1 MKPTVEWDEDYV
13 LNLPPGEHDWVEFKE
28 ATALDF
34 TLPRSDMN
42 KVRDELSKQLSAFAN
57 SGGGAI
63 VYGVADAP
71 AGGDARVI
79 DAHGGVSLNLKNGT
93 KEWLED
99 IVSNLV
105 EFPLSRFNVYVIEKR
120 SAASAI
126 AEGKG
131 IVIVDVPSSERA
143 PHQANDKKYYARIG
157 GKSQPISHR
166 MVMDIVGRAKHPKM
180 KLSCRFIPERT
191 AKYEGTSDPALE
203 LEIYCRNAGRVYA
216 NFVNGFVQ
224 IPEAM
229 VFGGRGVKKTIDGKT
244 YIERFFENTHK
255 DMVGTTKAYTGG
267 QIPMSYSEPL
277 YATRFDPVL
286 PSLGFTNYVSLR
298 VRQDDLKNFEDE
310 VIRWTVYA
318 DNAPMVEGEV
328 RIGTLLDVETDS
340 ADE

>member
-1 MKPTVEWDEDYV
+1 MKPTVEWDENHV

-34 TLPRSDMN
+34 TLRRGDMN

-63 VYGVADAP
+63 IYGVADAP
-71 AGGDARVI
+71 AGGDARVV

-99 IVSNLV
+99 IIPNLV
-105 EFPLSRFNVYVIEKR
+105 EFPLSRFNVYVVEKR
-120 SAASAI
+120 SATSSI

-131 IVIVDVPSSERA
+131 IIIVDVPSSESA
-143 PHQANDKKYYARIG
+143 PHQANDKKYYARIS
-157 GKSQPISHR
+157 GKSQPIRHR

-180 KLSCRFIPERT
+180 ELTCRIIRDKIG
-191 AKYEGTSDPALE
+191 KYSGSRDLE
-203 LEIYCRNAGRVYA
+203 LELFCRNVGRMYA
-216 NFVNGFVQ
+216 NFVNGFIL

-229 VFGGRGVKKTIDGKT
+229 VFGGRGVKKMIGGKP
-244 YIERFFENTHK
+244 YVQSYFENTHK
-255 DMVGTTKAYTGG
+255 DIVGETKRYTGG

-286 PSLGFTNYVSLR
+286 PSLGFTSYVSLR
-298 VRQDDLKNFEDE
+298 VRQDDLKTFENE

-328 RIGTLLDVETDS
+328 MVGALLEVVTAP
-340 ADE
+340 ADG